1 MGHAVIVPAWLSISV
16 AIDYACT
23 LWFAG
28 NKEYLIENEHSA
40 LLAHAVEHDILI
52 PYLILI
58 MAVYFTCAYIAL
70 DALHNHRLLPVA
82 CVSITLVAIAHTF
95 GGISWYVRNDIYS
108 GTIIIIPQIAF
119 VLMVLCFMSLAV
131 DQCKLPFNFHH
142 ILQK

>member
-1 MGHAVIVPAWLSISV
+1 MKDTIIIPAWLSISV

-40 LLAHAVEHDILI
+40 LLAHVVEHDILI
-52 PYLILI
+52 PYLMLI

-70 DALHNHRLLPVA
+70 DALHNHRLLPMA
-82 CVSITLVAIAHTF
+82 CVSIILVAIAHTF

-119 VLMVLCFMSLAV
+119 VLMVLCFTFLLV
-131 DQCKLPFNFHH
+131 DQCKLPFNLHH
-142 ILQK
+142 IVQK

>member
-1 MGHAVIVPAWLSISV
+1 MKDTIIIPTWLSISV

-40 LLAHAVEHDILI
+40 LLAHVVEHDILI
-52 PYLILI
+52 PYLMLI

-70 DALHNHRLLPVA
+70 DALHNHRLLPMA

-95 GGISWYVRNDIYS
+95 GGMSWYVRNDIYS

-119 VLMVLCFMSLAV
+119 VLMVLCFTFLLV
-131 DQCKLPFNFHH
+131 DQCKLPFNRHH
-142 ILQK
+142 NLQK